1 MSRSGAKWEAMR
13 REYGGPI
20 PRRSLALHYHLHE
33 LERQRADM
41 RARWQDAM
49 DRSPGNCL
57 PLASVEWIALQ
68 DRISVVET
76 ILSPCGGQ
84 K

>member
-1 MSRSGAKWEAMR
+1 MSRAGAKAEADR
-13 REYGGPI
+13 REHGGPI
-20 PRRSLALHYHLHE
+20 PRRSLAIHYHLHE

-41 RARWQDAM
+41 RARWQDAR
-49 DRSPGNCL
+49 DRNPHHCL